1 MSVEEATQQVTESL
15 ENVTLQAQ
23 EVASDLQEQAADA
36 LGNVKEAASEA
47 IDDLKESAVEAFE
60 QAKAGFIDALK
71 AAFAKFG
78 EVVKEKLKGIFAGKL
93 KYFLLVDQICC
104 SACMGKKP
112 EEESSETVDV
122 QDAGYLQ
129 LLQKQYEEASKAI
142 NDAVNATDDVDSFWS
157 SVEIKIQPI
166 AEANEEE
173 PETVLLL
180 LE

>member
-47 IDDLKESAVEAFE
+47 IDDLKESAVEALE

-78 EVVKEKLKGIFAGKL
+78 EVVKEKLKGIFA
-93 KYFLLVDQICC
+93 
-104 SACMGKKP
+104 ACMGKKP
-112 EEESSETVDV
+112 EEESSETVDA